1 MDEKLDPLQFAYQ
14 AGRDVEDAK
23 LLILYILYKHLQNL
37 QAAKLSHQ
45 LVLGI
50 LDILTDRVQRISVNG
65 RSSDSNYVHRLAMG
79 TSFRP

>member
-23 LLILYILYKHLQNL
+23 LLILYNLNTNIYKIC
-37 QAAKLSHQ
+37 KSHQ